1 MDTSSGLDVRVP
13 STLRAI
19 LVEDSLMIKAALLP
33 TLKELA
39 DTEVIA
45 FATTAAE
52 AKQALID
59 WQGQWQLII
68 VDLFLAAGSG
78 LDVLAQVQ
86 GRSPHQ
92 FAFVLSNYAT
102 PEMCRRC
109 KELGADAIFDK
120 STQIDAFIDR
130 CNAITHIF

>member
-19 LVEDSLMIKAALLP
+19 LVEDSQMIKAALLP

-86 GRSPHQ
+86 G
-92 FAFVLSNYAT
+92 
-102 PEMCRRC
+102 
-109 KELGADAIFDK
+109 
-120 STQIDAFIDR
+120 
-130 CNAITHIF
+130 